1 MIKVRVF
8 RQGKEL
14 TTVPVADL
22 SEVRRQPDT
31 LLWADV
37 VDASAEELMQMGE
50 EFDLHPL
57 ALASCSRTGQR
68 PRAEHYPS
76 YVLYVAYVPE
86 HASPDDPLRLHE
98 VDLVAGENFLLS
110 FHGGAPIDSDAVAA
124 RVRAHPELVEHGGGF
139 LLYVVLGELVDGYFP
154 ALDTIGERVEAL
166 EEAVFEGSQVQADIF
181 RLRKDLLAM
190 RRVAGPMRDAMIVL
204 LRRDLGLFGDEGR
217 RYLQDMYDHLIRV
230 VENLEDYQDLTAG
243 ALEANL
249 TVLSNRLSDVAKNL
263 GAYAAI
269 FAVVTMVA
277 GIYGMNFDHMP
288 ELHWRY
294 GYAWSLGLMVASAG
308 ALWWYFRRKGWL

>member
-8 RQGKEL
+8 RQGEEL

-22 SEVRRQPDT
+22 SEVRKQPD
-31 LLWADV
+31 LLIWVDV
-37 VDASAEELMQMGE
+37 VDASAAELVQMGE

-57 ALASCSRTGQR
+57 ALASCTRSGQR
-68 PRAEHYPS
+68 PRAEHYPG
-76 YVLYVAYVPE
+76 YVLYVGYTPE
-86 HASPDDPLRLHE
+86 HASPDNPLRLHE
-98 VDLVAGENFLLS
+98 VDLVAGDNYLLS
-110 FHGGAPIDSDAVAA
+110 FHGGTPIDSETVAA
-124 RVRAHPELVEHGGGF
+124 RVRAHPELAAHGGGF
-139 LLYVVLGELVDGYFP
+139 LLYVALDELVDTYFP
-154 ALDTIGERVEAL
+154 ALDTIGERVEQL
-166 EEAVFEGSQVQADIF
+166 EEAVFAGSQVQADIF
-181 RLRKDLLAM
+181 RLRKDLVAM
-190 RRVAGPMRDAMIVL
+190 RRMAGPMRDAMIML
-204 LRRDLGLFGDEGR
+204 LRRDLGLFSEEGR
-217 RYLQDMYDHLIRV
+217 RYLQDIYDHLIRV
-230 VENLEDYQDLTAG
+230 VENVEDYQDLTAG

-294 GYAWSLGLMVASAG
+294 GYAWSLGLMVAFAG
-308 ALWWYFRRKGWL
+308 GLWWYFKRKGWL